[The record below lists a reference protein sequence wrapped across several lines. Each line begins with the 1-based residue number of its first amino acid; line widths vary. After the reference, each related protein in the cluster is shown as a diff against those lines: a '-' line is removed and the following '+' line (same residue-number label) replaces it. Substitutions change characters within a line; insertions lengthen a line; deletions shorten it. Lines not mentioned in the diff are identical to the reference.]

1 MAKIGFNKLNLSLN
15 KEEEKFMW
23 EGNEILVRQY
33 LPIEEKLHYITDVL
47 NAVAASDPTARTY
60 NRLKLAGFSILYI
73 VKYYTNITFT
83 EKQLENPSKLID
95 LLDSSGL
102 YDMVEEKIPEREFQ
116 FLRYYLT
123 TTVESLEQY
132 QNSIY
137 GIMDAMN
144 NDYKNLDFDIEKLQG
159 DISNPENLTLLKDI
173 MTRLG

>member
-60 NRLKLAGFSILYI
+60 NRVKVAGFSALYL
-73 VKYYTNITFT
+73 VKYYTNVTFT

-95 LLDSSGL
+95 LIIPSGF
-102 YDMVEEKIPEREFQ
+102 YDGVYNRIPKEELKALEK
-116 FLRYYLT
+116 YLFD
-123 TTVESLEQY
+123 TVEQLEQY

-144 NDYKNLDFDIEKLQG
+144 TDYKNLNFDIEKLQG
-159 DISNPENLTLLKDI
+159 DISNPENITLLKDI

>member
-15 KEEEKFMW
+15 KDEEKFMW

-47 NAVAASDPTARTY
+47 NAVAASDSTARTY
-60 NRLKLAGFSILYI
+60 NRVKVAGFSALYL
-73 VKYYTNITFT
+73 VKYYTNVTFT

-95 LLDSSGL
+95 LLIPSGF
-102 YDMVEEKIPEREFQ
+102 YANVYNKIPKEE
-116 FLRYYLT
+116 LEALEEYLFDT
-123 TTVESLEQY
+123 IEQLEQY

-144 NDYKNLDFDIEKLQG
+144 TDYKNLDFDIEKLQG

>member
-15 KEEEKFMW
+15 KEEVKFMW
-23 EGNEILVRQY
+23 EGNEIFVKQY
-33 LPIEEKLHYITDVL
+33 LPIEEKLKLIADVL
-47 NAVAASDPTARTY
+47 NAVSASEPQARTY
-60 NRLKLAGFSILYI
+60 NEVKLDGFYKLN
-73 VKYYTNITFT
+73 VVMYYTNVNFT

-95 LLDSSGL
+95 LLVSSGFYDKVKASIPTEEIEYLSFYL
-102 YDMVEEKIPEREFQ
+102 YESVEDLEK
-116 FLRYYLT
+116 
-123 TTVESLEQY
+123 Y

-144 NDYKNLDFDIEKLQG
+144 TDYKNLDFDIEKLQG

>member
-60 NRLKLAGFSILYI
+60 NRVKVAGFSALYL
-73 VKYYTNITFT
+73 VKYYTNVTFT

-95 LLDSSGL
+95 LILSSGFYSAVHDKIAKDELESLEDYL
-102 YDMVEEKIPEREFQ
+102 YITIEQ
-116 FLRYYLT
+116 
-123 TTVESLEQY
+123 LEQY

-144 NDYKNLDFDIEKLQG
+144 TDYKNLDFDIEKLQG
-159 DISNPENLTLLKDI
+159 DISNPENITLLKDI